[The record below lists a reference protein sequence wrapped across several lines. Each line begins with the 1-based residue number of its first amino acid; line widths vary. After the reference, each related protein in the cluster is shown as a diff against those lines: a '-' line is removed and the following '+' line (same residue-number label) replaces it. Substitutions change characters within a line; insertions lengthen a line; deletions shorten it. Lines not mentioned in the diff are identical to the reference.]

1 MINLKYK
8 KTKICLTDKNLE
20 LVELIKNKMGFNSR
34 SEAINYIL
42 EHFSTNNDIENKVK
56 NLTDKYINLL
66 NKKQK
71 NNSIKKINNNS
82 ILVKNVCSDKK
93 VKLEID
99 KEILVLD
106 YYDTEK
112 D

>member
-42 EHFSTNNDIENKVK
+42 EHFSTNNNIENKVK

-66 NKKQK
+66 NENHETKR
-71 NNSIKKINNNS
+71 ITNNS
-82 ILVKNVCSDKK
+82 ILVKDGCSDKE

-99 KEILVLD
+99 KEIIVLN
-106 YYDTEK
+106 YSDTEK
-112 D
+112 DW

>member
-20 LVELIKNKMGFNSR
+20 LVELIKNKMGFHSR
-34 SEAINYIL
+34 NEAINYIL
-42 EHFSTNNDIENKVK
+42 EHFSTNNNIENKVK

-66 NKKQK
+66 NENHATKR
-71 NNSIKKINNNS
+71 INDNS
-82 ILVKNVCSDKK
+82 ILVKDGCSDKE

-106 YYDTEK
+106 YSDTEK
-112 D
+112 DW

>member
-1 MINLKYK
+1 MNLIYK
-8 KTKICLTDKNLE
+8 KMSICLTDKNLE

-42 EHFSTNNDIENKVK
+42 EHFSTNNNIENKVK

-66 NKKQK
+66 NENHVTKR
-71 NNSIKKINNNS
+71 INDNS
-82 ILVKNVCSDKK
+82 ILVKDGCSDKE

-99 KEILVLD
+99 KEILVID

>member
-66 NKKQK
+66 NENHATKR
-71 NNSIKKINNNS
+71 ITDNS
-82 ILVKNVCSDKK
+82 ILVKDVCNDKE

-112 D
+112 DW

>member
-42 EHFSTNNDIENKVK
+42 EHFSTNNNIENKVK
-56 NLTDKYINLL
+56 DLTDKYTKLL
-66 NKKQK
+66 NKNYSTKR
-71 NNSIKKINNNS
+71 INDNS
-82 ILVKNVCSDKK
+82 ILLKEKCNDNE
-93 VKLEID
+93 VKLEIG
-99 KEILVLD
+99 KEFLILD
-106 YYDTEK
+106 CSDTEK
-112 D
+112 DW